1 MNCHDVL
8 KYNLPVQV
16 ICYYN
21 QLQFYQERLK
31 ENTEYTVLSIS
42 YKALVAGMYLSLSD
56 VDAEDS
62 WAEDDALLL
71 GAAPDAF
78 SLV

>member
-21 QLQFYQERLK
+21 QLQFYQEHLK

-42 YKALVAGMYLSLSD
+42 YKALVAGMYLLLSN

-62 WAEDDALLL
+62 
-71 GAAPDAF
+71 
-78 SLV
+78 